1 MILLNVIY
9 LVIRELIIKL
19 ADTLMEYSK
28 QCVVLIPQM
37 LLGFFSTLVAVIIAF
52 YAFQYIP
59 IAEGLY
65 MFLKMFGKDE
75 FEVSANQLFTSTIII
90 SFLAFHIYK
99 FLSMLCASLFESF
112 FGRSKIFNILVKLY
126 DKKILIT
133 NLTLILVFMG
143 FLPLVISD
151 FVSIEIRSEFDKLI
165 IAIILSL
172 ILPYSKLLIEE
183 AKNK

>member
-1 MILLNVIY
+1 MILLNVIC
-9 LVIRELIIKL
+9 LIIRELIIKF
-19 ADTLMEYSK
+19 ADTLMKYSK
-28 QCVVLIPQM
+28 QCAVLVPHM
-37 LLGFFSTLVAVIIAF
+37 LLGIFSILVAMTIAL
-52 YAFQYIP
+52 YAFQYTS

-65 MFLKMFGKDE
+65 MLLKMFGKDE
-75 FEVSANQLFTSTIII
+75 FEMSANQLFTSIIII

-99 FLSMLCASLFESF
+99 FLSMLCASLFERF
-112 FGRSKIFNILVKLY
+112 FGRSKIFNIFVKLY

-151 FVSIEIRSEFDKLI
+151 FVSIEIRSEFDKLT